1 MIAWFII
8 GCEIAFWIFIL
19 AGLTARY
26 IFKMKRT
33 SAVLLIL
40 TPVTDLFLLTATVID
55 LKNGTPASAMHGLA
69 AIYLGVSIVYGHR
82 MIKWAD
88 RQFEYRF
95 AGGVKPVKRKT
106 YGMERA
112 REERIGWYLHLLAW
126 MIGCGF
132 LWVMIVLV
140 EGPGNILHFF
150 REIMQGAAD
159 AEPPSTF
166 ALLRTI
172 GGWTVILVIDFLISF
187 SYTVFPTSA
196 PKLSE
201 KHRN

>member
-69 AIYLGVSIVYGHR
+69 AIYLGVSIVYG
-82 MIKWAD
+82 IA
-88 RQFEYRF
+88 
-95 AGGVKPVKRKT
+95 
-106 YGMERA
+106 
-112 REERIGWYLHLLAW
+112 
-126 MIGCGF
+126 
-132 LWVMIVLV
+132 
-140 EGPGNILHFF
+140 
-150 REIMQGAAD
+150 
-159 AEPPSTF
+159 
-166 ALLRTI
+166 
-172 GGWTVILVIDFLISF
+172 
-187 SYTVFPTSA
+187 
-196 PKLSE
+196 
-201 KHRN
+201 